1 MPSLRRRS
9 RSSRRVSLK
18 GGRRTS
24 RRVSL
29 RRRKSNT
36 SRRVSMKG
44 GRRKLNAFFKAML
57 SAKRQN
63 AASFS
68 YKGKT
73 YVGRKHA
80 RLGMIYKRR

>member
-29 RRRKSNT
+29 RRKSNT

-63 AASFS
+63 AASFT
-68 YKGKT
+68 YKGNT